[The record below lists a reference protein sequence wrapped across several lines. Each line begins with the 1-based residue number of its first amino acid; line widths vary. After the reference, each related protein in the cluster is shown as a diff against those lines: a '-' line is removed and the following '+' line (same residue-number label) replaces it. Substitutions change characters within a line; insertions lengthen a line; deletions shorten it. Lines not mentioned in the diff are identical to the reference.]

1 MNDRHRRIYEAALRT
16 LAFIIAYFDD
26 LKVYPIVPLMKDE
39 LTTATE
45 TLTELGADKVTKT
58 GAAKDSTIHRGD
70 ARQSLVDLMRNIA
83 GMWERIALKTGGD
96 FNKFRR
102 PRGNDQ
108 NILASAESYI
118 DQLEPVKL
126 EFTQRGFPADFVETL
141 QTAAA
146 TFAQTVNRSDT
157 AYRERV
163 GTNAALEAPIKTCKT
178 LIQDFDPIVKMHY
191 RDNPRVLAEWL
202 VASHIE
208 RPPQGKSKTPAENSS
223 IK

>member
-16 LAFIIAYFDD
+16 LAFITAYFVD
-26 LKVYPIVPLMKDE
+26 LKVYPIVTEMKDE

-45 TLTELGADKVTKT
+45 TLTGLGADKVTKT

-70 ARQSLVDLMRNIA
+70 ARQYLVDLMRNIA
-83 GMWERIALKTGGD
+83 DMWERIALKTGGD
-96 FNKFRR
+96 INKFRR

-108 NILASAESYI
+108 NILATAESYT
-118 DQLEPVKL
+118 DQIEPVKT

-141 QTAAA
+141 QTATA

-163 GTNAALEAPIKTCKT
+163 GTNAAFDAPIKICKT
-178 LIQDFDPIVKMHY
+178 LIEDFDPIVKMHY

-208 RPPQGKSKTPAENSS
+208 RAPSRKEDNPPTN
-223 IK
+223 